1 MLCVAN
7 DLGTFETFNSMKY
20 LLLTASLSLTAS
32 GFYIFSNKIAK
43 SNTNDVATAITMC
56 GPAAAGEV
64 VPAFDGKY
72 IGVLQG
78 WGNYEYA
85 VSTQVDS
92 AQYYFNQG
100 LSMYYSY
107 HMKEATASFKE
118 AARLDPSLAMAYWG
132 EALTLGPYYNA
143 AHTYTKPASIGEV
156 LGRMNQ
162 YSTGASEKEKHL
174 IAAMNIRYNP
184 ELGGGELKTSEDAY
198 AKKLK
203 ELIELY
209 PGDQDIRIL
218 YVDAIMLMHAWDFW
232 DQSGNAKAWT
242 PEVVAIC
249 EQVLKENPEH
259 PAALHYHIHLT
270 EASDHPQVALPNA
283 DALAKLLPGVPH
295 MVHMASH
302 EYQRN
307 GLYTKGVRVNDLAD
321 DNLLVYKNLAENL
334 NLNRHSSH
342 YFAVQTYCAL
352 SGGMYTTAMNSALK
366 ARQSVAPSA
375 QATYDQYLFMLPVLT
390 NVRLGKWDEILND
403 TTVIEKDWIYAQLI
417 QNFATGMAYVNKGK
431 FNAANEQLTA
441 LRQKMNDTGLTKRR
455 IPFNA
460 PSDIVPIPEQILN
473 AAILFG
479 RKKYDESFASLEKAI
494 VAEDKLIYTEPNDW
508 PVPARQFL
516 GAYLFQ
522 LKKYKEAEV
531 VYRRDLIKNPGNG
544 WSNLGLYKSLQAQKK
559 EADSY
564 KQEYLRAFSDAESI
578 PSGSVVMNW

>member
-1 MLCVAN
+1 
-7 DLGTFETFNSMKY
+7 MKY
-20 LLLTASLSLTAS
+20 LLITASLSVTAS
-32 GFYIFSNKIAK
+32 GFYLFSDKTTESSDKN
-43 SNTNDVATAITMC
+43 VRTAITMC

-64 VPAFDGKY
+64 LPGFDGKY
-72 IGVLQG
+72 IGVLPE
-78 WGNYEYA
+78 WGNYKYA
-85 VSTQVDS
+85 VSTRVDS

-156 LGRMNQ
+156 LARMNQ
-162 YSTGASEKEKHL
+162 YSAGASEKEKHL
-174 IAAMNIRYNP
+174 MAAMNIRYNP
-184 ELGGGELKTSEDAY
+184 EAGGGDHKTSEDAY

-203 ELIELY
+203 ELIEIN
-209 PGDQDIRIL
+209 PDDQDIRIL

-232 DQSGNAKAWT
+232 DQSGNAKPWT
-242 PEVVAIC
+242 PEAVAIC

-270 EASDHPQVALPNA
+270 EASDHPQVALLNA

-307 GLYTKGVRVNDLAD
+307 GLYTKGVKVNDIAD
-321 DNLLVYKNLAENL
+321 DNLLIYKDLAENL

-352 SGGMYTTAMNSALK
+352 SGGMYATAMNSASK

-390 NVRLGKWDEILND
+390 NVRLGKWNEILND
-403 TTVIEKDWIYAQLI
+403 TTVIDKDWTYAGLI
-417 QNFATGMAYVNKGK
+417 QNFARGMAYVNKSNSK
-431 FNAANEQLTA
+431 AAKEQLA
-441 LRQKMNDTGLTKRR
+441 GLRQKMNDASLGKRR

-460 PSDIVPIPEQILN
+460 PADVVSIPAQILN
-473 AAILFG
+473 AAILFNG
-479 RKKYDESFASLEKAI
+479 KKYDECFAALEKAI
-494 VAEDKLIYTEPNDW
+494 EAEDKLIYTEPNDW

-522 LKKYKEAEV
+522 LKKYKEAEM

-544 WSNLGLYKSLQAQKK
+544 WSNLGLYQSLLAQKK
-559 EADSY
+559 EAESY
-564 KQEYLRAFSDAESI
+564 KQGYLKAFSDAESI